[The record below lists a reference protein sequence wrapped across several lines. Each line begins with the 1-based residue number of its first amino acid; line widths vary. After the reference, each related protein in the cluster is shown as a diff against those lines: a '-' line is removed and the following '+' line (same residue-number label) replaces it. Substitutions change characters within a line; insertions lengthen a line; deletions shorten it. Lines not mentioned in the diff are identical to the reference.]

1 MNRDEVADFCETL
14 PGAWPDTPWED
25 DLVYK
30 LGNRNAEGKGG
41 KVFIFFGQPKP
52 EGVPEEIAI
61 KTDPAILP
69 ALIDK
74 YESVS
79 IPSYLKRGGWI
90 AVKLESD
97 LPDEELIDLIE
108 DSHERILSS
117 FSKRQQR
124 LITGADP

>member
-1 MNRDEVADFCETL
+1 MKREDVADLCESL

-30 LGNRNAEGKGG
+30 LGNRNADGKGG
-41 KVFIFFGQPKP
+41 KIFIFLGQPKP
-52 EGVPEEIAI
+52 DGVPEEITI
-61 KTDPAILP
+61 KTDPALLP
-69 ALIDK
+69 VLQDR

-97 LPDEELIDLIE
+97 LPDDELEELII
-108 DSHERILSS
+108 DSYERILGS

-124 LITGADP
+124 LIRGD